1 MNNVIIIMYDG
12 HAPSKEEIESIVTTL
27 AAHGTLEVIGDT
39 TPIVKH
45 FDSDSIAKA
54 ILRESVKSIVEEPL
68 CKISTNEPPVVHACT
83 LIMELFGEYIKKGNK
98 NKTDTGCYVGL
109 MFALSS
115 AVKGAVHRMA
125 QNAHTTKDVAL
136 INAVKLISQDPDA
149 VTPAIRKQTGMTL
162 IATEIIRHVAEIED
176 L

>member
-1 MNNVIIIMYDG
+1 MNNAIIILYDG
-12 HAPSKEEIESIVTTL
+12 LAPNKEEIESIVTTL
-27 AAHGTLEVIGDT
+27 AAHGTFEVIGDT

-45 FDSDSIAKA
+45 YDSDSIAKA

-68 CKISTNEPPVVHACT
+68 HVIPTNEPPIVHACT

-98 NKTDTGCYVGL
+98 NKTDTGSYVGL
-109 MFALSS
+109 MFALGS
-115 AVKGAVHRMA
+115 AVKGAIHRMA
-125 QNAHTTKDVAL
+125 QNAHTAKDVAL

-149 VTPAIRKQTGMTL
+149 ITQAVRKQTGMTL
-162 IATEIIRHVAEIED
+162 VATEIIKHVAEIED